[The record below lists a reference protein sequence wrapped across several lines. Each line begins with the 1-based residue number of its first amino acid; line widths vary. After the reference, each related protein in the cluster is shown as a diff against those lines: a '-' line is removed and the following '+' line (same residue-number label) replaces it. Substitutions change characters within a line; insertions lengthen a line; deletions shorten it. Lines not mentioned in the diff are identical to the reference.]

1 MLNEKQKRFCDEYLV
16 DLNATQAGIRAGYS
30 KKTAYSSAQRMLK
43 NVEIRACIEK
53 KLEEAG
59 MSKMEALKLVSDI
72 ARGNLGDY
80 FVTKKVQRSSP
91 VQKSLKTVIAEAE
104 AARQFE
110 IEFAEIAGYST
121 EEMQIHLADI
131 AHRKREID
139 RMKLELKK
147 NPKATRIVNG
157 PPEIMEDVELDMAK
171 LVADKER
178 GRIKSISPTEHGL
191 KVELYSADA
200 ALTNVLKVHG
210 AFEKDNE
217 QQKPIATPFTD
228 DQVTKIL
235 ESLRGAKK

>member
-1 MLNEKQKRFCDEYLV
+1 
-16 DLNATQAGIRAGYS
+16 
-30 KKTAYSSAQRMLK
+30 
-43 NVEIRACIEK
+43 
-53 KLEEAG
+53 
-59 MSKMEALKLVSDI
+59 MEALKLVSDI

-110 IEFAEIAGYST
+110 IEFAEIAGYT
-121 EEMQIHLADI
+121 PDEMEAHKSDI
-131 AHRKREID
+131 AFRKREID

-157 PPEIMEDVELDMAK
+157 PTEIVEDVELDMAK

-191 KVELYSADA
+191 KVELYSADT

-217 QQKPIATPFTD
+217 QQKSTVTPFTD